1 MSLKSFTTFQL
12 NEIDFFLISEDNK
25 IIKIGMNEELPDE
38 HMMVYKTLK
47 DKIFKTCYLQLYEFF
62 FKGRKNFDISF
73 KLIGTDFQKKVWK
86 SLSKIPYGATVSY
99 QEIARKIKNP
109 KAVRAVGLA
118 NKSNP
123 LPIIIP
129 CHRVIG
135 KNGKLVG
142 YSGGL
147 ELKAKLLNLERENI
161 KVKKRGCLKRGKKS
175 LRTSLRVKQSLSFN
189 SKMRSLHF
197 VRDDKITF

>member
-1 MSLKSFTTFQL
+1 MSLKSFTSFQL

-25 IIKIGMNEELPDE
+25 IIKIGMNEELPNE
-38 HMMVYKTLK
+38 TMMVYKTLK
-47 DKIFKTCYLQLYEFF
+47 DKIFKTCYRQLYEFF
-62 FKGRKNFDISF
+62 FKGRKNFDIDF

-86 SLSKIPYGATVSY
+86 TLSTIPYGVTVSY
-99 QEIARKIKNP
+99 QEIAQKIKNP

-118 NKSNP
+118 NKNNP

-142 YSGGL
+142 YGGGL
-147 ELKAKLLNLERENI
+147 ELKAKLLNLERDNI
-161 KVKKRGCLKRGKKS
+161 KKKPSKRRGS
-175 LRTSLRVKQSLSFN
+175 
-189 SKMRSLHF
+189 
-197 VRDDKITF
+197 

>member
-1 MSLKSFTTFQL
+1 MSSKSFTTFQL
-12 NEIDFFLISEDNK
+12 NEIDFFLVSEDDK

-47 DKIFKTCYLQLYEFF
+47 DKTFKICYQQLYEFF
-62 FKGRKNFDISF
+62 FKGRKNFDIDF

-142 YSGGL
+142 YSRGL
-147 ELKAKLLNLERENI
+147 ELKAKLLNLESKNI
-161 KVKKRGCLKRGKKS
+161 RGKK
-175 LRTSLRVKQSLSFN
+175 RP
-189 SKMRSLHF
+189 SKKEGYKF
-197 VRDDKITF
+197 